1 MQSLATISEGNGRKM
16 VTKSKE
22 IGPSSPSVTLAH
34 DALDRVTNMLDAVG
48 TTTYAYTSG
57 VESVKP

>member
-1 MQSLATISEGNGRKM
+1 M